1 MTPVNPLSLLSPLL
15 TLAGLVGSFFYI
27 QLSQWLRDLLALRQK
42 IELNRFAGDEAQK
55 RAIVECRI
63 EYRRLATWHTT
74 AVNLSVIGFVLFVLV
89 LGLLMIRE
97 AASDP
102 MHGYMATALWVFLV
116 LFVGL
121 ASGLLWLGRRK
132 AKEIGE
138 ILDAIAP
145 QPKG

>member
-1 MTPVNPLSLLSPLL
+1 MTNPLSLLSPLL

-63 EYRRLATWHTT
+63 EYRRLATWHTY
-74 AVNLSVIGFVLFVLV
+74 AVNLSVIGFVLFILV
-89 LGLLMIRE
+89 LGLLMIRS
-97 AASDP
+97 AAADP
-102 MHGYMATALWVFLV
+102 MYDYLATALWVFLV

-121 ASGLLWLGRRK
+121 ASGLFWLGHRK
-132 AKEIGE
+132 AQEIGA
-138 ILDAIAP
+138 ILESR
-145 QPKG
+145 QPPTA